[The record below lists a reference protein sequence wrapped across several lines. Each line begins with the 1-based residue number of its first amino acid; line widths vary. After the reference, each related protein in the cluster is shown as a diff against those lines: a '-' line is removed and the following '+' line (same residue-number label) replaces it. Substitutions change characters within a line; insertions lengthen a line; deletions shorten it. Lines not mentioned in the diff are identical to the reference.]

1 MAHSETVTVLF
12 TDMVGSTQLVSQL
25 EPLAADELRRTHFA
39 ALRQALAAHDGA
51 EVKSLGDGLMAVFS
65 SPSAAVA
72 CAVAMQ
78 QLVEQENRR
87 SQQAVGL
94 RVAMSVGE
102 VTTEEGDYFGEP
114 VVEAARLCAECDG
127 GQILAAEAVRIL
139 SGRRSPHP
147 FAALGERELKG
158 LPAPVSVLEVQW
170 EPAGET
176 AEAPLP
182 ERLEPTGTEGIFGFV
197 GRERELQELT
207 EAVKSALEG
216 SRQTAF
222 VSGEPGIGKSTL
234 CRQVAQ
240 GAHAQGLCV
249 LYGRCDEDLSLSY
262 QPFVEALNHLVV
274 HADEE
279 LLNEHVLAH
288 GGALLGLAPALA
300 IRVPGTPSM
309 QGGDPDSERFRL
321 FSAVVGLLSLVA
333 ERSGLLMVLDDL
345 HWADKASLQ
354 LLRHIAG
361 AGQLKRT
368 MILATYRD
376 SELSAGSL
384 LSDTLASLRR
394 EVDATRI
401 DLQGLADFEIV
412 QMMERVAGHEMDSD
426 GVNLAHAVRRETD
439 GNPFFTTEMLRHLA
453 EIGLVYQNE
462 TGRWVASE
470 DLYVRGLPQSVREV
484 VGQRVDRLGD
494 DARRVLSTA
503 AVIGRDFDV
512 GLLSTVSELHE
523 DRVVDIIDQAAQAGV
538 LAEVEGVVY
547 RYTFSHALVQHTL
560 YEDLGASR
568 RARVHRRIADALE
581 DLYEGSAEGHAG
593 ELARHF
599 LAATRTADTMKALL
613 YSKMAGDQA
622 LAQLAPADALGWF
635 NQSLELYAQLPPDEP
650 TRCDLLTGLGTAQ
663 RLVGDPAH
671 RETLLQAAEVATQLS
686 DDQRLVAAVLANS
699 RGGVSVTGQVDYER
713 LTPLE
718 RALESVGDLDSPQR
732 ALLLA
737 TLAAELTYSEDL
749 ERRSIATAESLE
761 MARRVGD
768 PLTFLRVAT
777 LAYQDFYLPHSVEDR
792 LLCFAEAVRIAESL
806 RDPVAA
812 LRAHYA
818 RAVACLQDCRGPEL
832 DVHLAECRTL
842 AERIDQPH
850 ENWSVAIS
858 RSMRAL
864 QLGRLAEAEELANTA
879 MTLGSES
886 VPESTTT
893 FGAQL
898 LEILR
903 VAGRWDEL
911 AQMGELMAAAAAENP
926 AVPALRAVLA
936 RTYCDLSRDDDALAT
951 ISDDIRD
958 GFNGFS
964 YDVVWLSGMV
974 VLAETCIR
982 LGQWEA
988 CELLHEKLSPW
999 RDQAATVTAT
1009 CVGPVAL
1016 HLATL
1021 STVLD
1026 RYDDAEEQFSLALA
1040 LSERLGAPYWR
1051 ARTEVELAAMM
1062 RRRSDSVD
1070 RPGDELLEHAT
1081 QLARDQGF
1089 GGLLPR
1095 IAEVGRMTQ

>member
-1 MAHSETVTVLF
+1 M
-12 TDMVGSTQLVSQL
+12 
-25 EPLAADELRRTHFA
+25 
-39 ALRQALAAHDGA
+39 
-51 EVKSLGDGLMAVFS
+51 
-65 SPSAAVA
+65 
-72 CAVAMQ
+72 
-78 QLVEQENRR
+78 
-87 SQQAVGL
+87 
-94 RVAMSVGE
+94 
-102 VTTEEGDYFGEP
+102 
-114 VVEAARLCAECDG
+114 
-127 GQILAAEAVRIL
+127 
-139 SGRRSPHP
+139 
-147 FAALGERELKG
+147 GERELKG

-321 FSAVVGLLSLVA
+321 FDAVVGLLSLVA

-394 EVDATRI
+394 EVDTTRI

-426 GVNLAHAVRRETD
+426 GVNLAHTVRRETD

-503 AVIGRDFDV
+503 AVIGRDFDI
-512 GLLSTVSELHE
+512 GLLSTVSEVHE

-538 LAEVEGVVY
+538 LAEVEGVVD

-635 NQSLELYAQLPPDEP
+635 HQSLELYAQLPPDEE

-671 RETLLQAAEVATQLS
+671 RETLLQAAQLATQLS

-699 RGGVSVTGQVDYER
+699 RGGVSATGQVDYER

-718 RALESVGDLDSPQR
+718 RALESVGDVHSPQR

-768 PLTFLRVAT
+768 PLTLSACHHSRLSGFLPSSQCRGPGVVLRRGGANRRVAEGPGGR
-777 LAYQDFYLPHSVEDR
+777 APAHS
-792 LLCFAEAVRIAESL
+792 
-806 RDPVAA
+806 
-812 LRAHYA
+812 A
-818 RAVACLQDCRGPEL
+818 RAVACLQDCRGTEL

-850 ENWSVAIS
+850 ESWSVAIS

-886 VPESTTT
+886 VPESMTA

-951 ISDDIRD
+951 IYDDIRD
-958 GFNGFS
+958 GFNGFP

-999 RDQAATVTAT
+999 REQAATVTAT

-1021 STVLD
+1021 STVLG
-1026 RYDDAEEQFSLALA
+1026 RYDDAEEQFSLALV

-1062 RRRSDSVD
+1062 RRRGDSVD

-1081 QLARDQGF
+1081 QLAHDQGF
-1089 GGLLPR
+1089 DGLLPR
-1095 IAEVGRMTQ
+1095 IAEVGRMAQ